1 MNKIKYRINISKRVA
16 DHLINAILIFAS
28 VFLAFWM
35 NDIRTERNKI
45 ELTKD
50 AKRAILVQFKLN
62 RIILERWAPY
72 HEDIL
77 KRGAEEF
84 LKNIDTVSRFDLEL
98 IPGLNNGIQN
108 EILMS
113 NGWVLVD
120 DQQINFDIE
129 TRLLTNQIY
138 EQQRLV
144 TEATRKITD
153 DFLTQIELFD
163 ETKAKANYLMFYSL
177 LDRLWEQENAMIIR
191 LKEAIN
197 ALEN

>member
-1 MNKIKYRINISKRVA
+1 MNISKRVA

-35 NDIRTERNKI
+35 NDIRTERNEI

-50 AKRAILVQFKLN
+50 VKRAILVQFKLN
-62 RIILERWAPY
+62 LIILERWAPY
-72 HEDIL
+72 HEDII

-84 LKNIDTVSRFDLEL
+84 LETIDTVSRFDLGL

-108 EILMS
+108 EILMT
-113 NGWVLVD
+113 NGWVLIG

-129 TRLLTNQIY
+129 TRLLINQIY

-153 DFLTQIELFD
+153 DFLTQVELFD
-163 ETKAKANYLMFYSL
+163 ETKVKGNYLMFYSL
-177 LDRLWEQENAMIIR
+177 LDRLCEQEKSMIIR

-197 ALEN
+197 ELEK